1 MSDYISLGEY
11 VEKANTGADAIKRAP
26 IVDYETEFRCLRI
39 GDISNDRKFEEW
51 GYTSADEKIQ
61 EKFTLRKNDLVIA
74 RTGNTIGVATIIK
87 DDVKAVYN
95 NGLIRIKLN
104 EKCNPYFIYLLV
116 KSRMFKDF
124 INQISGGTSTQPNV
138 KIAHVLEFK
147 IPNLSIEIQNKIAN
161 LLIKFDEKINTNNSI
176 IENLENIS
184 QEFFKRWF
192 IDFEFPNEEGKPYK
206 SSGGEMVES
215 DLGEIPSGW
224 QSIKL
229 GELEC
234 TISDHV
240 ANGSFKSLKEN
251 VVFTELANER
261 YAIFARNIDLKKRL
275 SGDLKYIT
283 KESYAFLKKSHL
295 FGGEIIV
302 SNVGD
307 VGTIHRCPTLNIPMV
322 LGNNQIYI
330 SSKKEF
336 FNEYLYLLL
345 KSDIGKSLISSITSG
360 SVQMKFNKTDFRN
373 SKIILPSEALL
384 KIIFSKIK
392 LDLDLIEVLNN
403 ENKHLQHLRDTLL
416 PKLLSGEIEIPDE
429 LEV

>member
-1 MSDYISLGEY
+1 MSFKVNLKDVALLKNGKKINKKESGRYEIFGANGPIGYSDEFLLEKESIVLGRVGANCGSVHYSSKPIWIS
-11 VEKANTGADAIKRAP
+11 D
-26 IVDYETEFRCLRI
+26 
-39 GDISNDRKFEEW
+39 
-51 GYTSADEKIQ
+51 
-61 EKFTLRKNDLVIA
+61 
-74 RTGNTIGVATIIK
+74 NTIGVVPK
-87 DDVKAVYN
+87 DNVDGYYLYYILS
-95 NGLIRIKLN
+95 GLRLN
-104 EKCNPYFIYLLV
+104 EMAAGSAQPL
-116 KSRMFKDF
+116 
-124 INQISGGTSTQPNV
+124 INQSIINS
-138 KIAHVLEFK
+138 IDL
-147 IPNLSIEIQNKIAN
+147 NLIN
-161 LLIKFDEKINTNNSI
+161 LDEQKKVGAFLQCIDEKIKINKEI
-176 IENLENIS
+176 ILTLEQLS
-184 QEFFKRWF
+184 QILFKQWF

-215 DLGEIPSGW
+215 ELGEIPSGW

-283 KESYAFLKKSHL
+283 KESYAFLKKTHL

-384 KIIFSKIK
+384 KIFFSKIK
-392 LDLDLIEVLNN
+392 LDLNLIEVLNN
-403 ENKHLQHLRDTLL
+403 ENKHLQQLRDTLL

>member
-1 MSDYISLGEY
+1 MSFKVNLKDVALLKNGKKINKKESGRYEIFGANGPIGYSDEFLLEKESIVLGRVGANCGSVHYSSKPIWIS
-11 VEKANTGADAIKRAP
+11 D
-26 IVDYETEFRCLRI
+26 
-39 GDISNDRKFEEW
+39 
-51 GYTSADEKIQ
+51 
-61 EKFTLRKNDLVIA
+61 
-74 RTGNTIGVATIIK
+74 NTIGVVPK
-87 DDVKAVYN
+87 DNVDGYYLYYILS
-95 NGLIRIKLN
+95 GLRLN
-104 EKCNPYFIYLLV
+104 EMAAGSAQPL
-116 KSRMFKDF
+116 
-124 INQISGGTSTQPNV
+124 INQSIINS
-138 KIAHVLEFK
+138 IDL
-147 IPNLSIEIQNKIAN
+147 NLIN
-161 LLIKFDEKINTNNSI
+161 LDEQKKVGAFLQCIDEKIKINKEI
-176 IENLENIS
+176 ILTLEQLS
-184 QEFFKRWF
+184 QILFKQWF

-215 DLGEIPSGW
+215 ELGEIPSGW

-283 KESYAFLKKSHL
+283 KESYAFLKKTHL

-384 KIIFSKIK
+384 KIFFSKIK
-392 LDLDLIEVLNN
+392 LDLNLIEVLNN
-403 ENKHLQHLRDTLL
+403 ENKHLQQLRDTLL
-416 PKLLSGEIEIPDE
+416 PKLLSGEIEIPYE

>member
-1 MSDYISLGEY
+1 MSFKVNLKDVALIKNGKKINKKESGRYEIFGANGPIGYSDEFLLEKESIVLGRVGANCGSVHYSSKPIWIS
-11 VEKANTGADAIKRAP
+11 D
-26 IVDYETEFRCLRI
+26 
-39 GDISNDRKFEEW
+39 
-51 GYTSADEKIQ
+51 
-61 EKFTLRKNDLVIA
+61 
-74 RTGNTIGVATIIK
+74 NTIGVVPK
-87 DDVKAVYN
+87 DNVDGYYLYYILS
-95 NGLIRIKLN
+95 GLRLN
-104 EKCNPYFIYLLV
+104 EMAAGSAQPL
-116 KSRMFKDF
+116 
-124 INQISGGTSTQPNV
+124 INQSIINS
-138 KIAHVLEFK
+138 IDL
-147 IPNLSIEIQNKIAN
+147 NLIN
-161 LLIKFDEKINTNNSI
+161 LDEQKKVGAFLQCIDEKIKINKEI
-176 IENLENIS
+176 ILTLEQLS
-184 QEFFKRWF
+184 QILFKQWF

-215 DLGEIPSGW
+215 ELGEIPSGW

-283 KESYAFLKKSHL
+283 KESYAFLKKTHL

-384 KIIFSKIK
+384 KIFFSKIK
-392 LDLDLIEVLNN
+392 LDLNLIEVLNN
-403 ENKHLQHLRDTLL
+403 ENKHLQQLRDTLL
-416 PKLLSGEIEIPDE
+416 PKLLSGEIEIPYE